1 MSKYISLQKKE
12 RKDILQKAVL
22 GMLATGMVAWP
33 SFSPVYA
40 ADSVITDSNAQSLI
54 NDGNTTHNIYAQTQ
68 VNAAVGANKFTQ
80 FKVAQN
86 EVANLHFTRQ
96 SMNDNFHTLLN
107 FVDARIEVNGT
118 VNAIRNNRIG
128 GNLYFISSNGMIVG
142 QSGAINAGA
151 LTVTVPQSA
160 YLTGIMTGS
169 LEGAGKAFLKDT
181 IANSV
186 PLNPSGSIVING
198 KIRTGLEAKFN
209 AANIVVGKE
218 VEFDDDKAKV
228 KEGGANY
235 GARIYTGVDFGDI
248 VNISADFDTEFEGG
262 QHRLQITKVE
272 KDVVK
277 GTEEDYYVLDAVQG
291 MKGDGRVD
299 LHAELHSDDIFWQNL
314 LQSGGLETNI
324 VVGEYA
330 KIVSAGDVNI
340 QAKAD
345 ATPVQRTW
353 PFALAIEN
361 AKANIQVDGDI
372 VAAKDVNL
380 TTEAQS
386 VKTLL
391 GSFPAIADIAID
403 IGNGKFD
410 FLTNPATYFST
421 AATGLLN
428 GLFTQPEGNL
438 KGISD
443 FFKSN
448 AATLTFQ
455 NTEAKINIGADSKIT
470 AGENITASA
479 TSMAVALQSRMVM
492 PVASATGGNP
502 SEDIAVN
509 VAVMRNK
516 ANVDVEGVLEAGGA
530 ASVVAASVGNITTM
544 PMILGSEKADSG
556 LANLAVGIAVMDD
569 KAKVKLGEN
578 AKITGGAAAVL
589 LATADTEVSNSPL
602 VETNDRATVNAAI
615 GVAVADAAAN
625 VDVEGVVESGGIV
638 NIAADSTM
646 KPSNSASNRIETD
659 TTTGGFWGSVT
670 KGVQYLTSEEY
681 NKLKAKDQDKIRAAI
696 ERAIDGVR
704 AEGTGTSQYYS
715 VGGSIA
721 VTNVKNAAEVV
732 VGGKARITANGP
744 DVVAYKDDEKK
755 KVEFSQALSI
765 TATANMPDFTA
776 GAKSNV
782 ANKAST
788 TGTGNASM
796 GAAVAITDVSNT
808 ADIVLMEKKDRGGDI
823 SLNNITA
830 SVGTVK
836 IDAKSVLCDDYRPKK
851 WAEGF
856 VGLFTNVPDAWK
868 SWRISFKDAFNHS
881 SKVNAAYE
889 KVFGTNGTA
898 NGSANL
904 GNDYDPA
911 NYFDDAEGD
920 MQKFQEAD
928 SDNSLGKLM
937 LETGEIYGQVLNKY
951 NSSDD
956 GVYNAASYSQPVWN
970 ADGAEMPEN
979 FTPGSG
985 TGNIDLRYK
994 PVQRNTDGSIV
1005 SAVMGLAGIV
1015 GTIYETLANP
1025 LGVISNISVSS
1036 RAGDPTGEHVA
1047 DALSGAVAVTRTN
1060 NRADVVIGHLN
1071 NILGGTIEIAAAT
1084 EGRLIS
1090 VGGTA
1095 GKIWS
1100 PVLPGYKD
1108 SGAVNFLGGNAVI
1121 SSNKFDAVVVVGD
1134 AVNLTANGNTKFL
1147 DNVKFDDKEKESA
1160 EKYKEATTDEK
1171 KQEVLDE
1178 RPVITNYIY
1187 LRKDAV
1193 NEKHKQAYEKIKEA
1207 TDKMILQATNDIVAV
1222 NLAFG
1227 GGRATKFGMV
1237 GMVPTISGHSN
1248 SIVSV
1253 DDGAKLTAAK
1263 SLDLYTRNKTTMAV
1277 AALANEVNKEGGFG
1291 VGVSV
1296 GIIDYEVNNLVLA
1309 ANNGYYNATFNAGK
1323 LNALYLPEGNNNPRK
1338 DREAADALKVLRQA
1352 LGDDNKYYQL
1362 GTIGATDTGSL
1373 SAGTNLSA
1381 KSDTYGL
1388 KVNLTIAGA
1397 SSKAEGVREDGGNDN
1412 PIPTPTPS
1420 PTPEPTPI
1428 PTPAPEDPDPEPEPT
1443 PLPIIRPFPGIIR
1456 PAYNDYY
1463 GAINDFKQY
1472 WYGGDAGAAFY

>member
-1 MSKYISLQKKE
+1 M
-12 RKDILQKAVL
+12 
-22 GMLATGMVAWP
+22 
-33 SFSPVYA
+33 
-40 ADSVITDSNAQSLI
+40 
-54 NDGNTTHNIYAQTQ
+54 
-68 VNAAVGANKFTQ
+68 
-80 FKVAQN
+80 
-86 EVANLHFTRQ
+86 
-96 SMNDNFHTLLN
+96 
-107 FVDARIEVNGT
+107 
-118 VNAIRNNRIG
+118 
-128 GNLYFISSNGMIVG
+128 
-142 QSGAINAGA
+142 
-151 LTVTVPQSA
+151 
-160 YLTGIMTGS
+160 
-169 LEGAGKAFLKDT
+169 KDT

-186 PLNPSGSIVING
+186 PLNPSGSIVVNG

-209 AANIVVGKE
+209 AANIIVGKE
-218 VEFDDDKAKV
+218 VEFDGDKAKV
-228 KEGGANY
+228 KEGGADY

-248 VNISADFDTEFEGG
+248 VALPTDFDEKFADG

-277 GTEEDYYVLDAVQG
+277 GIEEDYYVLDNAQG
-291 MKGDGRVD
+291 MKGDGTVE

-324 VVGEYA
+324 VVGKSA
-330 KIVSAGDVNI
+330 KIISAGDVNI

-353 PFALAIEN
+353 PIALAIEN
-361 AKANIQVDGDI
+361 AKANVQVDGVI
-372 VAAKDVNL
+372 TAKKDVNL
-380 TTEAQS
+380 TAEAQS

-391 GSFPAIADIAID
+391 GSFPAIADISID
-403 IGNGKFD
+403 VLNGKID

-421 AATGLLN
+421 AATGVLN
-428 GLFTQPEGNL
+428 GLLTQPGTPVL

-479 TSMAVALQSRMVM
+479 TSMAVALQSRIVM
-492 PVASATGGNP
+492 PVASVTGGNP
-502 SEDIAVN
+502 SEDIALN
-509 VAVMRNK
+509 VAVMSNK

-544 PMILGSEKADSG
+544 PMILGSEKAASG
-556 LANLAVGIAVMDD
+556 YANLAVGIAVVDD

-578 AKITGGAAAVL
+578 AKITSGAAAVL

-625 VDVEGVVESGGIV
+625 VDVEGVIESGGIV

-670 KGVQYLTSEEY
+670 KGVQYLNSEEY
-681 NKLKAKDQDKIRAAI
+681 NKLKAKDQEKIREAI
-696 ERAIDGVR
+696 ERAIDGVH
-704 AEGTGTSQYYS
+704 AEGTGTSQYFS

-765 TATANMPDFTA
+765 TAIANMPDFTA

-782 ANKAST
+782 ANKACT

-796 GAAVAITDVSNT
+796 GAAVAITDIDNT
-808 ADIVLMEKKDRGGDI
+808 ADVVIMEKKDRDGDI

-830 SVGTVK
+830 SIGTVK

-868 SWRISFKDAFNHS
+868 SWGISFADAFTHS

-937 LETGEIYGQVLNKY
+937 LETGKIYGQVLNKY

-970 ADGAEMPEN
+970 AVGAEMPEN
-979 FTPGSG
+979 FTLGSG
-985 TGNIDLRYK
+985 AGNIDLRYK

-1015 GTIYETLANP
+1015 GSMYETLANP
-1025 LGVISNISVSS
+1025 LGVISNIAVSS

-1084 EGRLIS
+1084 EGRLIN

-1100 PVLPGYKD
+1100 PVLPGYND
-1108 SGAVNFLGGNAVI
+1108 SGAVDFLGGNAVI
-1121 SSNKFDAVVVVGD
+1121 SSNKFDAVVVLGD
-1134 AVNLTANGNTKFL
+1134 GVNLTAVGNTKFL

-1171 KQEVLDE
+1171 KQEVLGA

-1187 LRKDAV
+1187 LRKDAS

-1207 TDKMILQATNDIVAV
+1207 TDKMILQATNDILAV

-1237 GMVPTISGHSN
+1237 GMVPTITGHSN

-1253 DDGAKLTAAK
+1253 DDGAKLTAAE
-1263 SLDLYTRNKTTMAV
+1263 SLDLYTRNKTTLAV

-1296 GIIDYEVNNLVLA
+1296 GIIDYDVNNLVLA
-1309 ANNGYYNATFNAGK
+1309 ANNGYYNAVTTADGK
-1323 LNALYLPEGNNNPRK
+1323 VNALYLPEGDDNPRK
-1338 DREAADALKVLRQA
+1338 DREAADALKVLQQA
-1352 LGDDNKYYQL
+1352 LGDNNKYYQL

-1373 SAGTNLSA
+1373 SAGTTLSA

-1397 SSKAEGVREDGGNDN
+1397 SSKAEGRPDGGNDN
-1412 PIPTPTPS
+1412 PIPTPTTS

-1428 PTPAPEDPDPEPEPT
+1428 PTPAPEDPVPEPEPT

-1456 PAYNDYY
+1456 PAYNDYH

-1472 WYGGDAGAAFY
+1472 WYGGGDALLSSPPPSASGPALGAPMLGDSGSASVVAGSFSVNTYKGMTGAILETKNLTAKNLQVLANDNSVLVAAGGEGAFSYMGGNAGSSALEGALGGAVAFNRISGKEIYAVVRGATVNGVSGSLENFVTQAQSKGVQVAAGLNIGSVKNENANEFALGGLGASVSINNIDKNEVAAKQ